1 MKLVSRLFKPCLLL
15 IALFSLNLQTQAASK
30 TYKKAAIQQMT
41 IALDAF
47 ETEFQ
52 SAYGVWQ
59 IVEYDLSSGQAPT
72 SQTKQQLQ
80 YVVSALSSMSDEI
93 SDLSNAAKSLGSEHI
108 IKDVAKIKLQHATTL
123 SSAKTLLDGILKG
136 YVDYTAVSNASGG
149 FDMMERLIDCIR
161 REIQVITGGK

>member
-15 IALFSLNLQTQAASK
+15 IAFFTLNLQTQAAAK
-30 TYKKAAIQQMT
+30 HYKKADLAQMT

-47 ETEFQ
+47 DHEIQ

-80 YVVSALSSMSDEI
+80 FVIASLSGMSDEI
-93 SDLSNAAKSLGSEHI
+93 DNMANAAKSLGHEHI
-108 IKDVAKIKLQHATTL
+108 MQDVNNIKLQHASTV
-123 SSAKTLLDGILKG
+123 SAAKTLLNGILKG
-136 YVDYTAVSNASGG
+136 YVDYAAVSNVSGG

>member
-15 IALFSLNLQTQAASK
+15 IALFALNLQTQAASK
-30 TYKKAAIQQMT
+30 TYKKAAVQQMT

-47 ETEFQ
+47 ESECQ

-80 YVVSALSSMSDEI
+80 YVISALSGLSDEI
-93 SDLSNAAKSLGSEHI
+93 DAMANAAKVLDHDHI
-108 IKDVAKIKLQHATTL
+108 NKDVDKIKAQHAITI
-123 SSAKTLLDGILKG
+123 SAAKTLMSGILKG